1 MCKTTIPSPPLPSP
15 LLLLFSPSYFPPL
28 PSPLLLLLPPP
39 TLHLPTLHIFG
50 TCTHTHQMSLLMERL
65 IPHLEEI
72 LFIGHTGVVVSL
84 AQAVCLCP
92 LEQPSFLSALLSTF
106 HTEDTPLCCGPL
118 LLSLTTHEVYYAPGE
133 EEKVGQEPSSL
144 NCSVHY

>member
-1 MCKTTIPSPPLPSP
+1 M
-15 LLLLFSPSYFPPL
+15 
-28 PSPLLLLLPPP
+28 
-39 TLHLPTLHIFG
+39 H
-50 TCTHTHQMSLLMERL
+50 THTHQMSVLIERL

-72 LFIGHTGVVVSL
+72 LLVGHTGVVVSL

-133 EEKVGQEPSSL
+133 EEKVWQEPSSL

>member
-1 MCKTTIPSPPLPSP
+1 MCKMTIPSPPLPSP
-15 LLLLFSPSYFPPL
+15 L
-28 PSPLLLLLPPP
+28 PLLLSLYQPYTYLE
-39 TLHLPTLHIFG
+39 HA
-50 TCTHTHQMSLLMERL
+50 HTHQISVLMERL

-72 LFIGHTGVVVSL
+72 LFVGHTGVVVGL

-118 LLSLTTHEVYYAPGE
+118 LLSLTTHEVYYGPGE